1 MGVGHTFLAL
11 GGLREGCLDSRKWG
25 GVNVC
30 LFVDFV
36 EQVG

>member
-11 GGLREGCLDSRKWG
+11 GGLREGCLDSRKWCV
-25 GVNVC
+25 VNVC